1 MLANTTNNYSFEII
15 MNNKDALIN
24 LIKSQLESMYESKIS
39 MQNPKQ
45 ESKTEY
51 IQINDLD
58 SMRELIRKLDGIK
71 LFVNNTKDKINR
83 NSLFR
88 NKLVPDV
95 DQYASQR
102 HNCSTISSF
111 SHNRPQTPNSHPTN
125 LSLTNTFLR
134 PITADSK
141 QKCNEDDMTDLIRN
155 KDRFISNSNVNS
167 DYDIDTDVLSVASN
181 GSK

>member
-24 LIKSQLESMYESKIS
+24 LIKSQLDSMYQSKIS

-71 LFVNNTKDKINR
+71 LFVKNTKDKINR

-88 NKLVPDV
+88 NKLVPDI
-95 DQYASQR
+95 DEYASQR

-111 SHNRPQTPNSHPTN
+111 SHNRPQTP
-125 LSLTNTFLR
+125 
-134 PITADSK
+134 
-141 QKCNEDDMTDLIRN
+141 
-155 KDRFISNSNVNS
+155 
-167 DYDIDTDVLSVASN
+167 
-181 GSK
+181 